1 MFDIVNIVVIIL
13 TIYKKYHTSTIK
25 KYNIV
30 LKLYIMSTF
39 TFNTLLLLNI
49 SVLASKIIK
58 L

>member
-1 MFDIVNIVVIIL
+1 MFDIVKIVVIIL

-49 SVLASKIIK
+49 SVFW
-58 L
+58 